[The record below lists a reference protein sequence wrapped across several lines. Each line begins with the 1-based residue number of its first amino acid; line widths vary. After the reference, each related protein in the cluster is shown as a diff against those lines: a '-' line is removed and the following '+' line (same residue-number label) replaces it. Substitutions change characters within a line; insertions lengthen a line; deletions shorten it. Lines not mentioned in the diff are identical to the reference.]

1 MPAER
6 SVPASDRY
14 LPTLYKARRV
24 PTKQAVCAI
33 CVERTRGR
41 TRLVE
46 LGYGVSVHL
55 CEGHGSREFQT
66 QRSGRDFVLT
76 LQRLWHSHGCLSV
89 ARSKA
94 LRRHLAACSGAE
106 ARLRPGSY
114 SWPELRQM
122 VEAAFAA
129 GKPAA
134 VVIAAVRRLHA
145 DGPAHPPSVR
155 TMRRW
160 HTERRWMARAP

>member
-1 MPAER
+1 MPH
-6 SVPASDRY
+6 DRY

-33 CVERTRGR
+33 CVERTRGK

-55 CEGHGSREFQT
+55 CEGHASHEFQT
-66 QRSGRDFVLT
+66 QRNGRDFVLT
-76 LQRLWHSHGCLSV
+76 LQRLWHAHGCLSV
-89 ARSKA
+89 ALSNA

-106 ARLRPGSY
+106 ARPRPGSY
-114 SWPELRQM
+114 AWPELRQLA
-122 VEAAFAA
+122 EHAFAA
-129 GKPAA
+129 GHPAGA
-134 VVIAAVRRLHA
+134 VIATLRRLHETGA
-145 DGPAHPPSVR
+145 AHPPSPR

-160 HTERRWMARAP
+160 HAERRWIARPPPGRA